1 MSLFFPRGSDLQRSN
16 QETAMLEEKMA
27 EPAREL
33 LYLIYHSLT
42 LLIGF
47 RK

>member
-16 QETAMLEEKMA
+16 QETAMLEE
-27 EPAREL
+27 PAREL